1 MKTTVTNSI
10 EKALWKHTSKL
21 GTFGCFEVSIGFN
34 AEIEASEK
42 NEVKTYRGGS
52 NLGD

>member
-1 MKTTVTNSI
+1 MTNTNEPKQTEQEDNTMRMFIQALIDIGKQNVQI
-10 EKALWKHTSKL
+10 EPS
-21 GTFGCFEVSIGFN
+21 
-34 AEIEASEK
+34 AE

>member
-1 MKTTVTNSI
+1 MTNTNKPEQTEQEDNTMRMFIQALIDIGKQNAKI
-10 EKALWKHTSKL
+10 EH
-21 GTFGCFEVSIGFN
+21 
-34 AEIEASEK
+34 SEE

>member
-1 MKTTVTNSI
+1 MTNTNEPKQTEQEDNTMRMFI
-10 EKALWKHTSKL
+10 QALIDISKK
-21 GTFGCFEVSIGFN
+21 N
-34 AEIEASEK
+34 AEIEHSEE

>member
-1 MKTTVTNSI
+1 MTN
-10 EKALWKHTSKL
+10 TSKPEQTEKTNQVMRDFFQDL
-21 GTFGCFEVSIGFN
+21 IDIGKQN
-34 AEIEASEK
+34 AKIEHSEE